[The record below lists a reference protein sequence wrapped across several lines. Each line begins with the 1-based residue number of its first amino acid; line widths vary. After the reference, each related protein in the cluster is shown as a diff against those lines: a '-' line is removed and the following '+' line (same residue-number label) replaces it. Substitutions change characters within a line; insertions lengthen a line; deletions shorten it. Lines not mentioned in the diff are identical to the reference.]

1 MNNMFPRTNVGGI
14 SVSRMIIG
22 TNWILGYSHTSPAAD
37 KLIKRH
43 NGTKKAIADL
53 IEVFVNAGVD
63 TVMGLLDG
71 NPLLVEGINEAES
84 RTGKKI
90 DNN

>member
-53 IEVFVNAGVD
+53 IEVFVNAGVNMSWD
-63 TVMGLLDG
+63 FLMVILYWLKELMKLKI
-71 NPLLVEGINEAES
+71 VQE
-84 RTGKKI
+84 KI